1 MTKRMLIDATHPE
14 ETRVAVISG
23 NKLEEYDYETVMRKQ
38 LKGNIYLVKV
48 TRVEPSLQAAF
59 VDFGG
64 NRHGF
69 LPFPEIHPDYYRI
82 PIADREA
89 LLAEERELAAEQAAR
104 EDEEDAAELAAQG
117 HSLDDF
123 DDEDEDAEG
132 EEGHEPPR
140 NNVEQVGETPEED
153 YVPRHTGSLAADITQ
168 ESVIDDSD
176 DEDET
181 DASREEDD
189 AQVEAH
195 ANEAHAHEN
204 HAHEAAPAQEAG
216 DHAQEEHAEGAEDA
230 AEGEA
235 NEGETAEAGNDAGE
249 QPQRQ
254 GRDRNRGRHR
264 GGRHGGGRGRHQG
277 QNQSHDGEGESHE
290 AGVESVGG
298 DVVEP
303 SLYRSSIKRRYKIQE
318 VIKRNQIML
327 IQISKEE
334 RGNKGAAVTS
344 YISLP
349 GRYCVLM
356 PNSPRGGGVSR
367 KVSNAKDRQRL
378 KKILHELNVP
388 EGMSVILRT
397 AGVARSKAEI
407 KRDLDYL
414 LRLWDQIR
422 EYTLKSQAPALI
434 YEEGNLIKRAIR
446 DLYRRDIDEVH
457 VAGEAAYNGARDF
470 MTTLMPSHAE
480 RVQHYK
486 EENVPLFFRYQVESQ
501 IDEIHNP
508 TVHLKSGGYIVINP
522 TEAMVSVDVNSG
534 KATKGRHIE
543 ETALKTN
550 IEAAD
555 EIARQ
560 LRLRDQGGL
569 IVIDF
574 IDMEDKRN
582 NRIVER
588 RMRDAMATDRAR
600 IQLGRISAF
609 GLLELSR
616 QRLHPSL
623 VETNFE
629 VCKHCQGSGLVRTV
643 ETTAVMILRAL
654 EEEGLRGR
662 AAEVRVN
669 LPGEIALYIFNQ
681 KREHLA
687 NIERRYNIR
696 VELHADE
703 SLLKPAY
710 NLEVTKTAGQQIRD
724 NRPQHPKH
732 VQTVDMSDLPAL
744 TADEITDHSTISED
758 DGEDGRSRMREEGDE
773 TGGERQS
780 RGDRNERHGGGRDRN
795 RGGRDR
801 NDRGGDRNRGGRDRS
816 DRNNDRSGPR
826 PERHDNRP
834 QPQAISAEF
843 ADGEQPAYVEGAVV
857 GDQTPAQG
865 LDNSERGGRRR
876 GRRGG
881 RRRGGRKGDRPFDRN
896 RPEGAEGAP
905 AEGQGFDIEAGA
917 DNNNAD
923 FQQAEGAAPEAA
935 DGGENNNAEGQNRG
949 GRDRNRGGRNRGG
962 RDRNDRGPR
971 ERSPQNGE
979 GSTAQAEG
987 QQQRHENQN
996 PSMNPAN
1003 QTGSDAGNDSG
1014 GEQDGGEAGDG
1025 KSRKGWWKRLTE

>member
-1 MTKRMLIDATHPE
+1 MRLIKDTKMTKRMLIDATHPE

-23 NKLEEYDYETVMRKQ
+23 NRLDEYDYETTVRKQ

-59 VDFGG
+59 IDFGG

-82 PIADREA
+82 PIQDRDA
-89 LLAEERELAAEQAAR
+89 LIAEERALAAEQAAR

-117 HSLDDF
+117 HSLEDLGD
-123 DDEDEDAEG
+123 DDEDEE
-132 EEGHEPPR
+132 EEGDSEPAAADA
-140 NNVEQVGETPEED
+140 ED
-153 YVPRHTGSLAADITQ
+153 YVPRHTGSIAQDIAQ
-168 ESVIDDSD
+168 ESVTD
-176 DEDET
+176 DEDDAEEEQPLAT
-181 DASREEDD
+181 DSE
-189 AQVEAH
+189 QPH
-195 ANEAHAHEN
+195 AEHAAE
-204 HAHEAAPAQEAG
+204 EAAPA
-216 DHAQEEHAEGAEDA
+216 AEGQPE
-230 AEGEA
+230 EEK
-235 NEGETAEAGNDAGE
+235 EPLET
-249 QPQRQ
+249 
-254 GRDRNRGRHR
+254 
-264 GGRHGGGRGRHQG
+264 
-277 QNQSHDGEGESHE
+277 
-290 AGVESVGG
+290 VGG
-298 DVVEP
+298 DAVEQP
-303 SLYRSSIKRRYKIQE
+303 LYRSALKRRYKIQE

-397 AGVARSKAEI
+397 AGVARTTAEI

-422 EYTLKSQAPALI
+422 ELTLKSTAPALI

-457 VAGEAAYNGARDF
+457 VAGQTGFETARDF
-470 MTTLMPSHAE
+470 MKTLMPSHSN
-480 RVQHYK
+480 RIQPYNDPV
-486 EENVPLFFRYQVESQ
+486 VPLFFRYQVESQ
-501 IDEIHNP
+501 LAEIHSP

-522 TEAMVSVDVNSG
+522 TEAMVSIDVNSG

-588 RMRDAMATDRAR
+588 RVRDAMQHDRAR

-629 VCKHCQGSGLVRTV
+629 VCKHCTGSGLVRTV
-643 ETTAVMILRAL
+643 ETTAVLILRAL
-654 EEEGLRGR
+654 EEEGLKGR
-662 AAEVRVN
+662 AAEVKVS
-669 LPGEIALYIFNQ
+669 LPTEIALYIFNS
-681 KREHLA
+681 KREMLA
-687 NIERRYNIR
+687 AIEKRYNIK
-696 VELHADE
+696 VFLNADDT
-703 SLLKPAY
+703 LLKPAY
-710 NLEVTKTAGQQIRD
+710 TIEVMKTSGVQRD
-724 NRPQHPKH
+724 LRPQRPAP
-732 VQTVDMSDLPAL
+732 VQTVDMSDLPEL
-744 TADEITDHSTISED
+744 TGDDISDDRTVSED
-758 DGEDGRSRMREEGDE
+758 DNEDDSRGVRQHGDDEGDVRE
-773 TGGERQS
+773 S
-780 RGDRNERHGGGRDRN
+780 RGDRGGRHNGGGRDRN
-795 RGGRDR
+795 RGRGGRDR
-801 NDRGGDRNRGGRDRS
+801 NDRPDRNDRGGNRNHNQPRGDRP
-816 DRNNDRSGPR
+816 DRNQERIDR
-826 PERHDNRP
+826 
-834 QPQAISAEF
+834 
-843 ADGEQPAYVEGAVV
+843 PARVEGDEAAVIAA
-857 GDQTPAQG
+857 GDKPAAAPG
-865 LDNSERGGRRR
+865 VAGAEDDDNRGGRRR

-881 RRRGGRKGDRPFDRN
+881 RRRGRNRGDRPAGDHPQGEQGDAGEFVDLAGAPQPDLAEAHIN
-896 RPEGAEGAP
+896 DAASAEGG
-905 AEGQGFDIEAGA
+905 GQPR
-917 DNNNAD
+917 
-923 FQQAEGAAPEAA
+923 QQQQ
-935 DGGENNNAEGQNRG
+935 GGNRDSRG
-949 GRDRNRGGRNRGG
+949 GRDRNRGGRHRGG
-962 RDRNDRGPR
+962 RDRNDRHQRQQGDNAPA
-971 ERSPQNGE
+971 G
-979 GSTAQAEG
+979 EG
-987 QQQRHENQN
+987 QQSSNADQPVRNEAPRHDHNHDHAGHDHSHSHDNQPQN
-996 PSMNPAN
+996 DAA
-1003 QTGSDAGNDSG
+1003 TGTD
-1014 GEQDGGEAGDG
+1014 DG

>member
-23 NKLEEYDYETVMRKQ
+23 NRLDEYDYETTVRKQ

-59 VDFGG
+59 IDFGG

-82 PIADREA
+82 PIQDRDA
-89 LLAEERELAAEQAAR
+89 LIAEERALAAEQAAR

-117 HSLDDF
+117 HTLEDF
-123 DDEDEDAEG
+123 GDDEEE
-132 EEGHEPPR
+132 EEGDSEPAA
-140 NNVEQVGETPEED
+140 VSED
-153 YVPRHTGSLAADITQ
+153 YVPRHTGSIAQDIAQ
-168 ESVIDDSD
+168 DSVTD
-176 DEDET
+176 DEDDEEEE
-181 DASREEDD
+181 ASAGEQPSLDE
-189 AQVEAH
+189 H
-195 ANEAHAHEN
+195 A
-204 HAHEAAPAQEAG
+204 AHEAAAEA
-216 DHAQEEHAEGAEDA
+216 APA
-230 AEGEA
+230 AEGQS
-235 NEGETAEAGNDAGE
+235 AEA
-249 QPQRQ
+249 QP
-254 GRDRNRGRHR
+254 
-264 GGRHGGGRGRHQG
+264 
-277 QNQSHDGEGESHE
+277 EEE
-290 AGVESVGG
+290 KEPLETVGG
-298 DVVEP
+298 DAVEQP
-303 SLYRSSIKRRYKIQE
+303 LYRSAIKRRYKIQE

-397 AGVARSKAEI
+397 AGVARTTAEI

-422 EYTLKSQAPALI
+422 ELTLKSTAPALI

-457 VAGEAAYNGARDF
+457 VAGQAGFETARDF
-470 MTTLMPSHAE
+470 MKTLMPSHSN
-480 RVQHYK
+480 RIQSYTDPV
-486 EENVPLFFRYQVESQ
+486 VPLFFRYQVESQ
-501 IDEIHNP
+501 LAEIHSP

-522 TEAMVSVDVNSG
+522 TEAMVSIDVNSG
-534 KATKGRHIE
+534 RATKGRHIE

-588 RMRDAMATDRAR
+588 RVRDAMQHDRAR

-629 VCKHCQGSGLVRTV
+629 VCKHCTGSGLVRTV
-643 ETTAVMILRAL
+643 ETTAVLILRAL
-654 EEEGLRGR
+654 EEEGLKGR
-662 AAEVRVN
+662 AAEVKVS
-669 LPGEIALYIFNQ
+669 LPTEIALYIFNS
-681 KREHLA
+681 KREMLA
-687 NIERRYNIR
+687 AIEKRYNIK
-696 VELHADE
+696 VFLNADDT
-703 SLLKPAY
+703 LLKPAY
-710 NLEVTKTAGQQIRD
+710 TIEVMKTSGVQRD
-724 NRPQHPKH
+724 LRPQRPAP
-732 VQTVDMSDLPAL
+732 VQTVDMSDLPEL
-744 TADEITDHSTISED
+744 TGDDISDDRTVSED
-758 DGEDGRSRMREEGDE
+758 DNEDDSRGVRQHGDEDGEGRE
-773 TGGERQS
+773 S
-780 RGDRNERHGGGRDRN
+780 RGDRGDRGGRHNGGGGRDRN
-795 RGGRDR
+795 RGRGGRDR
-801 NDRGGDRNRGGRDRS
+801 NDRNDRGGNRNNNQPRADRADRPDRNQERIDRPARVEG
-816 DRNNDRSGPR
+816 DDAALAAAG
-826 PERHDNRP
+826 D
-834 QPQAISAEF
+834 
-843 ADGEQPAYVEGAVV
+843 QPAAAPGVAGAE
-857 GDQTPAQG
+857 DD
-865 LDNSERGGRRR
+865 DNRGGRRR

-881 RRRGGRKGDRPFDRN
+881 RRRGRNRGDRPAGEH
-896 RPEGAEGAP
+896 PQGEQGEGGEFVDLAGAPQPDLAEAHINDAASAEGG
-905 AEGQGFDIEAGA
+905 GQPR
-917 DNNNAD
+917 
-923 FQQAEGAAPEAA
+923 QQQQ
-935 DGGENNNAEGQNRG
+935 GGNRNDRG
-949 GRDRNRGGRNRGG
+949 GRDRNRGGRHRGG
-962 RDRNDRGPR
+962 RDRNDRHQRQQGDNAPA
-971 ERSPQNGE
+971 G
-979 GSTAQAEG
+979 EG
-987 QQQRHENQN
+987 QQSSSADQPVRNEAPRHEHNHDHAGHDHAGHDHAGHDHSHSHDNQQQN
-996 PSMNPAN
+996 DAA
-1003 QTGSDAGNDSG
+1003 TGTD
-1014 GEQDGGEAGDG
+1014 DG

>member
-14 ETRVAVISG
+14 ETRVAVVSG
-23 NKLEEYDYETVMRKQ
+23 TKLEEYDYETVVRKQ

-89 LLAEERELAAEQAAR
+89 LLAEERAIAAAQAAR
-104 EDEEDAAELAAQG
+104 EDEEDEAELAAQG

-123 DDEDEDAEG
+123 DDEDDSADEHEGDEPAAGNVSMAE
-132 EEGHEPPR
+132 EA
-140 NNVEQVGETPEED
+140 
-153 YVPRHTGSLAADITQ
+153 YVPRHTGSLAADMAE
-168 ESVIDDSD
+168 ESQ
-176 DEDET
+176 
-181 DASREEDD
+181 ASVENAEDD
-189 AQVEAH
+189 AEAEEAQNAAH
-195 ANEAHAHEN
+195 AEQHSHE
-204 HAHEAAPAQEAG
+204 
-216 DHAQEEHAEGAEDA
+216 
-230 AEGEA
+230 
-235 NEGETAEAGNDAGE
+235 ETAEAPPAAPAE
-249 QPQRQ
+249 
-254 GRDRNRGRHR
+254 
-264 GGRHGGGRGRHQG
+264 
-277 QNQSHDGEGESHE
+277 SHGEGEPAQAPAAE
-290 AGVESVGG
+290 GAAAATDEEKDDVETVGG
-298 DVVEP
+298 DVVESP
-303 SLYRSSIKRRYKIQE
+303 VYRSSIKRRYKIQE

-378 KKILHELNVP
+378 KKILQELNVP

-422 EYTLKSQAPALI
+422 EYTLKSSAPALI

-457 VAGEAAYNGARDF
+457 VAGEVAYTSARDF
-470 MTTLMPSHAE
+470 MQTLMPSHAE
-480 RVQHYK
+480 RIHHYK
-486 EENVPLFFRYQVESQ
+486 EENIPLFFRYQVESQ

-534 KATKGRHIE
+534 RATKGRHIE

-588 RMRDAMATDRAR
+588 RMRDAMQTDRAR

-629 VCKHCQGSGLVRTV
+629 VCKHCTGSGLVRTI
-643 ETTAVMILRAL
+643 ETTAVIILRAI
-654 EEEGLRGR
+654 EEEGLRNR
-662 AAEVRVN
+662 ASEITVN
-669 LPGEIALYIFNQ
+669 LPGEVALYIFNH
-681 KREHLA
+681 KREMLA
-687 NIERRYNIR
+687 NIERRYSLR
-696 VELHADE
+696 VSLHADE

-710 NLEVTKTAGQQIRD
+710 NIEVTKTTGQQARD
-724 NRPQHPKH
+724 NRPQRPQH

-744 TADEITDHSTISED
+744 TEEDITDHSTVSED
-758 DGEDGRSRMREEGDE
+758 EGGGNASFGDDDDHGGGNVREARE
-773 TGGERQS
+773 
-780 RGDRNERHGGGRDRN
+780 GGGRDRN
-795 RGGRDR
+795 RGGRHGGGRRDGRHGGRSGGDGDR
-801 NDRGGDRNRGGRDRS
+801 HGGRHEGRGDRNEGRHGGGRDHT
-816 DRNNDRSGPR
+816 PR
-826 PERHDNRP
+826 HAAPQQQHASPEDVANIGGDMP
-834 QPQAISAEF
+834 AIEG
-843 ADGEQPAYVEGAVV
+843 GER
-857 GDQTPAQG
+857 PAQAEG
-865 LDNSERGGRRR
+865 DDSRGQRRR

-881 RRRGGRKGDRPFDRN
+881 RRRGGRRGDRPFDRN
-896 RPEGAEGAP
+896 APQDGGMQAGSDGQPQDFIDTGDSSQPIGDAAEGTAP
-905 AEGQGFDIEAGA
+905 
-917 DNNNAD
+917 
-923 FQQAEGAAPEAA
+923 QAEGF
-935 DGGENNNAEGQNRG
+935 DRN
-949 GRDRNRGGRNRGG
+949 RDRNRGGRNRGG
-962 RDRNDRGPR
+962 RDRNRGPR
-971 ERSPQNGE
+971 EHNNNGQRQSGGDNAIAGSGEQPAYERQSERSPSEQPAHSQPRE
-979 GSTAQAEG
+979 QQS
-987 QQQRHENQN
+987 QQQQN
-996 PSMNPAN
+996 AAPDSAN
-1003 QTGSDAGNDSG
+1003 DGND
-1014 GEQDGGEAGDG
+1014 AGDG